1 MNNKLQKNQ
10 SYYQKNKDK
19 ILAQHQAIRNA
30 KYEGLIEG
38 YDYIVCKEC
47 GFKSSELATH
57 IINKHNMSVNDY
69 KNKHNVTT
77 IKSQK
82 SIDRLKGENN
92 PAFQHGGKYSPFSD
106 KFIKGINHI
115 EETKK
120 KAKQNKKILNKD
132 NTKLEYWLEKTNGNE
147 VEAKKLLSERQSTF
161 SLEKCIKKYG
171 VEEGTKRWN
180 KRQEKWLKSFP
191 KSNFSKIS
199 QELFWNICDN
209 LPSLDNIYFAE
220 LNKNK
225 QKDDSGKNYE
235 YTLLLSNRSIKP
247 DFINVSTKKVIEFD
261 GEYWHSVKNKNYT
274 FIIEKDKNR
283 EIDLNNNGYKLLRIK
298 ENDYKNDKQGTIQ
311 KCINFLTQ

>member
-1 MNNKLQKNQ
+1 MSSKNLSKQ
-10 SYYQKNKDK
+10 SYYERNKDK
-19 ILAQHQAIRNA
+19 ILAEQQAKRNA

-47 GFKSSELATH
+47 GFRSSELATH
-57 IINKHNMSVNDY
+57 IINKHNMLIEEY
-69 KNKHNVTT
+69 KNKHQVTT
-77 IKSQK
+77 VKSAK
-82 SIDRLKGENN
+82 AIERLKGPNN
-92 PAFQHGGKYSPFSD
+92 PAYQHNGKYSPFSD
-106 KFIKGINHI
+106 KFIKG
-115 EETKK
+115 TKNVEK
-120 KAKQNKKILNKD
+120 TKRKAKENKKILNKD
-132 NTKLEYWLEKTNGNE
+132 NTQLEYWLEKTNGNE

-171 VEEGTKRWN
+171 AEEGTKKWN
-180 KRQEKWLKSFP
+180 ERQEKWLKSFP

-220 LNKNK
+220 LNENK